1 MLKMFYLYYSL
12 GLHNFTLYI
21 YSMKKETQ
29 LTVEEVQ
36 YSTSLNTINWGKQFK
51 HFTTKKRVIKTLPIK
66 NPGTDVFIFT
76 E

>member
-1 MLKMFYLYYSL
+1 
-12 GLHNFTLYI
+12 
-21 YSMKKETQ
+21 MKKETQ

-66 NPGTDVFIFT
+66 NPDTDVFIFA

>member
-1 MLKMFYLYYSL
+1 MLKKFYLYYLL
-12 GLHNFTLYI
+12 GLQNFTSYI

-51 HFTTKKRVIKTLPIK
+51 HFTTKKRVKKVSIK
-66 NPGTDVFIFT
+66 NPGTDVFIFA